1 MITIEDIKN
10 CEVYLGDIILQLL
23 NMDLDTFRV
32 LELVGMVVVEPI
44 EPRYFLKKLI
54 ELFKK
59 HKKFVYDDLSDYMQG
74 ILNDVLYGLD
84 EKKVEEHLLNY
95 KILLDN
101 NIYKVKHDCLQV
113 RNKEGKYEIRDV
125 LYLTNIDDPRD
136 NFMISEVMF
145 KDGGYKI
152 IYNIENVSQSELFE
166 NVLKY
171 DKDFDFLLIGSASG
185 DRHSTLNFN
194 LYNIIGFWRRKEMTN
209 KEFIDYLEVSKRLN
223 LKECDMLTIEDI
235 VNCEV
240 YLGDLIMQLLNM
252 DLEVL
257 NVLEFV
263 SILSLQPI
271 KQRYFLEEIVKL
283 LKKHK
288 ELVYDDLSDYMMG
301 ILNDIRYRILDVDE
315 HLLNYRILLD
325 EKFVKLDDKVY
336 KIKKDS
342 LQFKNRKGQY
352 EVKDVLYLTNVI
364 DSKDTFM
371 TSGIL
376 FKDNGYKI
384 IHDSKNKTQTEIFR
398 EVLESEKDFD
408 FLLISSASGDRQSTL
423 NFNLFRVLELLKNA

>member
-1 MITIEDIKN
+1 
-10 CEVYLGDIILQLL
+10 
-23 NMDLDTFRV
+23 
-32 LELVGMVVVEPI
+32 
-44 EPRYFLKKLI
+44 
-54 ELFKK
+54 
-59 HKKFVYDDLSDYMQG
+59 
-74 ILNDVLYGLD
+74 
-84 EKKVEEHLLNY
+84 
-95 KILLDN
+95 
-101 NIYKVKHDCLQV
+101 
-113 RNKEGKYEIRDV
+113 
-125 LYLTNIDDPRD
+125 
-136 NFMISEVMF
+136 
-145 KDGGYKI
+145 
-152 IYNIENVSQSELFE
+152 
-166 NVLKY
+166 
-171 DKDFDFLLIGSASG
+171 
-185 DRHSTLNFN
+185 
-194 LYNIIGFWRRKEMTN
+194 MTN

-240 YLGDLIMQLLNM
+240 YLDDLIMQLLNM

-423 NFNLFRVLELLKNA
+423 NFNLFRILELLKNA